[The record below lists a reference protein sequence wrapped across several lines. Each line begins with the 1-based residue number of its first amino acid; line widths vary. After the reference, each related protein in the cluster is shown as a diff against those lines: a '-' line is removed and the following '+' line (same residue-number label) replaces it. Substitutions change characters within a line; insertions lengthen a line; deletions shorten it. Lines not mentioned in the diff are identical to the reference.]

1 MDFGFGPDERLGV
14 LIVGFDE
21 GIDVL
26 SELFDRGEGGAMQRL
41 SFQDGEP
48 DFNLVEPRSPRG
60 CEVEVNVRMT
70 LEPSVVLGLVGAEV
84 VENDMDGSVGV
95 AIGSDDVVHEIEEF
109 DATSTLFVRD
119 GDFAGGHLESGKQG
133 RGAVALVVMAM
144 PGQRPPVRQLQKALR
159 TLQRLDR
166 GLLIDADDNRI
177 LGRRHVEPDHVGG
190 LGGKLGIVALAPR
203 LASGKIDPLG
213 AQDAPDLLLMH
224 VAQRR
229 RNQRPR
235 PPREPGR
242 RGTFQDRQN
251 APAGLDVVLPGRT
264 GPGPLGQTRKSFPSE
279 PASPQAHCPRHR
291 ANRARDRPRRAA
303 LASHQDDPRA
313 QHIALF
319 TRRCPNSG
327 FKHRTILRRQPDFRS
342 WGYHPNVES

>member
-144 PGQRPPVRQLQKALR
+144 
-159 TLQRLDR
+159 
-166 GLLIDADDNRI
+166 
-177 LGRRHVEPDHVGG
+177 
-190 LGGKLGIVALAPR
+190 
-203 LASGKIDPLG
+203 
-213 AQDAPDLLLMH
+213 
-224 VAQRR
+224 
-229 RNQRPR
+229 
-235 PPREPGR
+235 
-242 RGTFQDRQN
+242 
-251 APAGLDVVLPGRT
+251 
-264 GPGPLGQTRKSFPSE
+264 
-279 PASPQAHCPRHR
+279 
-291 ANRARDRPRRAA
+291 
-303 LASHQDDPRA
+303 
-313 QHIALF
+313 
-319 TRRCPNSG
+319 
-327 FKHRTILRRQPDFRS
+327 
-342 WGYHPNVES
+342 